1 MFFFPQNLGICHSG
15 VRAMMQTVF
24 KNRKQTWVKHIF
36 MQLLVDFKLLREL
49 NSYFSLM
56 ENVPKTTMNSWQR
69 LTQVCADQYSW
80 NHLHFKLQFVI
91 RGELVIVTLQ
101 SSLAGNNL
109 RTDYQDTALFFFL
122 FQHCKKYNSIH
133 FLPNQMKNA
142 TEKRVFKYLNHTKSR
157 WLHII
162 QS

>member
-56 ENVPKTTMNSWQR
+56 ENVPETTMNCWQC

-80 NHLHFKLQFVI
+80 YHLHFKLQFVI
-91 RGELVIVTLQ
+91 GGGEPVIVTLQ

-109 RTDYQDTALFFFL
+109 RTDYQETALFFFSFPTL
-122 FQHCKKYNSIH
+122 QKVQLYT
-133 FLPNQMKNA
+133 FLAKSD
-142 TEKRVFKYLNHTKSR
+142 EKCHWKESF
-157 WLHII
+157 
-162 QS
+162 

>member
-56 ENVPKTTMNSWQR
+56 ENVPETTMN
-69 LTQVCADQYSW
+69 C
-80 NHLHFKLQFVI
+80 
-91 RGELVIVTLQ
+91 
-101 SSLAGNNL
+101 
-109 RTDYQDTALFFFL
+109 
-122 FQHCKKYNSIH
+122 
-133 FLPNQMKNA
+133 
-142 TEKRVFKYLNHTKSR
+142 
-157 WLHII
+157 
-162 QS
+162 

>member
-15 VRAMMQTVF
+15 VRAMMQTMF

-56 ENVPKTTMNSWQR
+56 ENVPETTMNCWQR

-80 NHLHFKLQFVI
+80 YHLHFKLQFVI
-91 RGELVIVTLQ
+91 RGGAGYCDITVFISRKQ
-101 SSLAGNNL
+101 SQDRLSGNSII
-109 RTDYQDTALFFFL
+109 FFFFSNIAKSTTL
-122 FQHCKKYNSIH
+122 YISCQIRWKMPLKRE
-133 FLPNQMKNA
+133 FLS
-142 TEKRVFKYLNHTKSR
+142 T
-157 WLHII
+157 
-162 QS
+162 